1 MSGVENG
8 APYWPLRAHRSV
20 VVGSAHVWPLG
31 GQTPGGGGGQMAPLA
46 PTASSFLNCRHTE
59 NLDLSF

>member
-8 APYWPLRAHRSV
+8 APYWPLRAHCSV
-20 VVGSAHVWPLG
+20 VVGSAHVWPPG
-31 GQTPGGGGGQMAPLA
+31 GQAPGGGGQTVQLA
-46 PTASSFLNCRHTE
+46 PAASSFLICRHTE